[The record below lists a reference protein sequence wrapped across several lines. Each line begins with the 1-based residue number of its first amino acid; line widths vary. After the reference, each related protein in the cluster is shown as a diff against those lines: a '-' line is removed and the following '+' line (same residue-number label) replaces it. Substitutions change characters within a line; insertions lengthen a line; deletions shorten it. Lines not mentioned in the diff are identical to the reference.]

1 MSIANAEAIEA
12 WNTVLYDK
20 FLRFRD
26 TLTSGFAVHGH
37 AVLDRFPPA
46 RGSRVLDVGCGFGDT
61 TLEVARRVGSSGE
74 AVGVDAAARFIEAA
88 SKDAAEAGV
97 KNARFAIA
105 DVETGDL
112 GGPYD
117 QVFSRFG
124 VMFFENPVAA
134 LRNMRRALRPG
145 GVLSTVVW
153 RRKDENA
160 YLDLVEKCVLELVP
174 KVDKGDQVTCGP
186 GPFSMSS
193 PDVVSAQLL
202 KAGFERPSFE
212 RFDADIRVGT
222 TVDDAVALAMELGPA
237 GEVLR
242 LAGEAAAA
250 ARPKVVAALRAL
262 LGTFARE
269 DGIYAGSSTWIVSA
283 RKKKKSS
290 DEIG

>member
-1 MSIANAEAIEA
+1 MSIANAEAVQA

-26 TLTSGFAVHGH
+26 TLTTGFSVHGH
-37 AVLDRFPPA
+37 AVLERFPP
-46 RGSRVLDVGCGFGDT
+46 RPGSRVLDVGCGFGDT
-61 TLEVARRVGSSGE
+61 TLDIAKRLGETGEAIGVDAAPRFIEVARR
-74 AVGVDAAARFIEAA
+74 DAAA
-88 SKDAAEAGV
+88 AGV
-97 KNARFAIA
+97 PNVRFEVA
-105 DVETGDL
+105 DVQTGDL
-112 GGPYD
+112 HGPYD

-124 VMFFENPVAA
+124 TMFFESPVAA
-134 LRNMRRALRPG
+134 LRNLRRSLKPG
-145 GVLSTVVW
+145 GVLTMVVW
-153 RRKDENA
+153 RKKEENP

-202 KAGFERPSFE
+202 GAGFERPSFE

-242 LAGEAAAA
+242 LSGESAEA
-250 ARPKVVAALRAL
+250 ARPKVIAAVRAL
-262 LGTFARE
+262 LATFARE
-269 DGIYAGSSTWIVSA
+269 DGVYAGSSTWIVSA
-283 RKKKKSS
+283 RAA
-290 DEIG
+290 